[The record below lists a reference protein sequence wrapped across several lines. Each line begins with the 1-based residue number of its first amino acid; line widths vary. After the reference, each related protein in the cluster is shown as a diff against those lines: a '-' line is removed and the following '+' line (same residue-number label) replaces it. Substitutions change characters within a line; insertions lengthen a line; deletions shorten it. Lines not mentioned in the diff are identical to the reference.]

1 MRRRVAGWLLVFG
14 LAVLIAVAPAGASG
28 PSLDAT
34 HYRAKANAICRTFG
48 RWTPPPGSAA
58 VELTAL
64 NERFR
69 KVVASLSAL
78 EPPPSLA
85 KLRSKIVVVL
95 HQEIGFLN
103 SELALFKAGKITPE
117 RYEQDVNAASYSAT
131 ENALWHKIGAQACAS
146 VQ

>member
-1 MRRRVAGWLLVFG
+1 M
-14 LAVLIAVAPAGASG
+14 
-28 PSLDAT
+28 
-34 HYRAKANAICRTFG
+34 
-48 RWTPPPGSAA
+48 
-58 VELTAL
+58 ELTAL

-117 RYEQDVNAASYSAT
+117 RYEQDVTAASYSAN
-131 ENALWHKIGAQACAS
+131 ENALWHRIGAQACAS